1 MTIRLLTDWP
11 YKRASNAGY
20 VTIPAGS
27 IVSVFDAATETGM
40 IAAKVAAA
48 SAAAVTWTPPSDAPI
63 YTDLLPAEVVAVRS
77 LVSGAGDFTAR
88 PTALLYPGDGKT
100 LAAPTVGANATLVA
114 SGTEI
119 IDGEEWR
126 WYTVSATNTSGNYIE
141 VVVPTFAPMT
151 ADSVAVRWASSAVAS
166 TIAAVP
172 YLGTTSFSTN
182 VIATGSMGSGASTT
196 GYKNHTGMITSP
208 AAYTDFS
215 KTGFTR
221 DTSEQLW
228 TNAKIRFSV
237 TNGSTVTIKLHSFYA
252 GFRQRKGRICII
264 SDDGYHSWIQTGAE
278 ILARYGLKSTCAVI
292 ADLVGASSLY
302 ATQDQLRAYVGAG
315 NMCVPHGPRGGAG
328 NIFSAN
334 ATDALALEDM
344 QFHRDWLVARGLTNE
359 RGAKCYVW
367 PQGEFARTA
376 GDPSMLDR
384 AWNAGFR
391 LARNADVQTSRF
403 CNASYL
409 GHVKS
414 NLLGVTLGHRYAG
427 AANTADDATEDT
439 NIANII
445 TRAQFVAA
453 AGLDSY
459 LVLHEVV
466 GRGAA
471 STTIQIETDRLHTLC
486 AALQTLVAAGTLECV
501 TMDQFVPL

>member
-1 MTIRLLTDWP
+1 MSNLRYAKYQDPNATAIDDPNKVVELT
-11 YKRASNAGY
+11 
-20 VTIPAGS
+20 
-27 IVSVFDAATETGM
+27 ATEVSSTR
-40 IAAKVAAA
+40 A
-48 SAAAVTWTPPSDAPI
+48 
-63 YTDLLPAEVVAVRS
+63 

-126 WYTVSATNTSGNYIE
+126 WYTISATNTTGNYIE
-141 VVVPTFAPMT
+141 VVVPTFDPIT
-151 ADSVAVRWASSAVAS
+151 ADSATIRWSSTAIATTV
-166 TIAAVP
+166 AAVP
-172 YLGTTSFSTN
+172 YLGTTAFSTS
-182 VIATGSMGSGASTT
+182 ILAAGSLGSAASTS
-196 GYKNHTGMITSP
+196 GYRHHTGMVTSP
-208 AAYTDFS
+208 SAYTDYT
-215 KTGFTR
+215 KVGFTR

-228 TNAKIRFSV
+228 TTAKIRFSV
-237 TNGSTVTIKLHSFYA
+237 TNGATVTIRLHSFYA
-252 GFRQRKGRICII
+252 GFRQRKGRICVI
-264 SDDGYHSWIQTGAE
+264 SDDGYKSWVQSGAE
-278 ILARYGLKSTCAVI
+278 ILSRYGLKSTCAVI
-292 ADLVGASSLY
+292 ADLVGSSSQY
-302 ATQDQLRAYVGAG
+302 ATESQLQAYVGAG
-315 NMCVPHGPRGGAG
+315 NLCVAHGPVGGVDDL
-328 NIFSAN
+328 FTTN
-334 ATDALALEDM
+334 ATDALAVADM
-344 QFHRDWLVARGLTNE
+344 QFHRDWLVSHGLTTE

-367 PQGEFARTA
+367 PQGDYTRTA
-376 GDPSMLDR
+376 GDPAFLDL

-391 LARNADVQTSRF
+391 VGRNAEVQTSRF

-409 GHVKS
+409 GHVKA

-427 AANTADDATEDT
+427 AANTADDATETT
-439 NIANII
+439 NIDNII

-459 LVLHEVV
+459 LVLHQVV

-471 STTIQIETDRLHTLC
+471 STTIQIETDRLHTLG